1 MKDGYHPESCPSVE
15 EIAVILETGLGEG
28 SRRDAL
34 LLESHLVD
42 WLSGC
47 VTCRQRLE
55 TLQRWQEE
63 VGHPNSVV
71 VVQERNRARE
81 LWRELEDLP
90 AERLTEQLGERHFF
104 WAMCSLLV
112 EKSKEALVY
121 SPARSVTLAHAA
133 VSLTVFLDPDYYS
146 PPLLAD
152 LRARAWAYLGNAQ
165 RVVGD
170 LEASEKS
177 LRDALVFVGR
187 GSGAALTRGTVADL
201 LGSLRVDQR
210 RLLEAVQSLQ
220 QAAVLYGTADRPDLV
235 GKVQLLLGN
244 VAGIRG
250 DVSGAI
256 LHLTRAQQ
264 LLDENRHRF
273 LFAHCQHSLV
283 LFLIKA
289 QQYDEAELRIPRL
302 QSLWSE
308 LGHYRHL
315 MKLRWAEGHI
325 QLGKEQL
332 EVALKIFYEVSYSFQ
347 NEQNLYDLALV
358 QLDIAQVLV
367 RLGRFREL
375 ATVAEEAYSF
385 LASRSV
391 HQEALRALQYIQ
403 EAAECETATAG
414 MVQAVIDLFSK
425 LQTTP
430 QSRPIYPFD

>member
-1 MKDGYHPESCPSVE
+1 VKDGYHPESCPSVE
-15 EIAVILETGLGEG
+15 EIAVILETGLGQANQ
-28 SRRDAL
+28 RAAIV
-34 LLESHLVD
+34 LENHLVE
-42 WLSGC
+42 WLSSC
-47 VTCRQRLE
+47 ITCRQRLE

-63 VGHPNSVV
+63 VGHPNPVIV
-71 VVQERNRARE
+71 ARERNRARE

-90 AERLTEQLGERHFF
+90 AERLPEELEERHFF
-104 WAMCSLLV
+104 WGMCSLLV
-112 EKSKEALVY
+112 ERSKDAVAY
-121 SPARSVTLAHAA
+121 SPSRSVTLAHAA
-133 VSLTVFLDPDYYS
+133 VTLTVFLDPEYYS
-146 PPLLAD
+146 APLLAD

-165 RVVGD
+165 RVAGD
-170 LEASEKS
+170 LEAADKS
-177 LRDALVFVGR
+177 LRDALVFAGR
-187 GSGAALTRGTVADL
+187 GTGAALTRATVADL

-210 RLLEAVQSLQ
+210 RLMEAVQSLQ
-220 QAAVLYGTADRPDLV
+220 QAADLYDRAGRSDLV

-244 VAGIRG
+244 VAGIRD
-250 DVSGAI
+250 DVSSAI

-264 LLDENRHRF
+264 LLDEDQHRF

-289 QQYDEAELRIPRL
+289 QHYEEAELRIPRL

-325 QLGKEQL
+325 HLGKGQL
-332 EVALKIFYEVSYSFQ
+332 ETALKIFYEVSSNFQ

-367 RLGRFREL
+367 RLGRFRDL
-375 ATVAEEAYSF
+375 ATVAEKAYAV

-391 HQEALRALQYIQ
+391 HQEALRALQYVQ

-414 MVQAVIDLFSK
+414 MIQAVIDLFSK
-425 LQTTP
+425 LQTSS
-430 QSRPIYPFD
+430 QSKLTYPFT